1 MAANPAPLRDPSE
14 REPDLLRITTA
25 GSVDD
30 GKSTLI
36 GRLLYDAGAIYEDQ
50 LDALRAKAAAGAGA
64 IDLSLITDG
73 LRAEREQGITI
84 DVAYRYFSTP
94 RRRFIIADTPG
105 HLQYTRNMA
114 TGASTADLAVIL
126 IDASIGI
133 QTQSKRHGF
142 IVSMLGVPRIVV
154 AVNKMD
160 LVDFDREVFE
170 RLRDEYGA
178 FASRLRFADVTFIP
192 ISALAGDNVV
202 HRSARTPWF
211 DGLPLLPHLESVYVA
226 GDANLIDFRFPVQRV
241 VRPDQNFRGYAGAVA
256 SGVARVGD
264 EVVVLPAGKR
274 TSIARILTAEGDR
287 DYAFPPQAVTLCL
300 ADDVD
305 VARGDM
311 LAHPNNIPRV
321 ERTLEA
327 MLVWMSESPLDPGR
341 VYLIKQTTRTVK
353 ASCSEVVYRV
363 NPDTLH
369 REAATQL
376 QLNEIG
382 RLRFTLFEP
391 LFVDEYRKN
400 RATGG
405 FIIVDPVS
413 NATVAAGMVIERKA
427 AADPVA
433 ASDRTGS
440 NVFRQAGKVASA
452 DRAHILGQTPLTV
465 WLTGLSGSGK
475 STLAHELERR
485 LIDAGRAAYV
495 LDGDNLRH
503 GLTRDLGFTP
513 EARRENVRRVAEAA
527 RLMNDAGLIV
537 IAALISPYHEDRV
550 MARSIIGAERFLET
564 FLSASVEACERRD
577 TKGLYA
583 RARRGELVE
592 FTGVNAPYER
602 PETPALELDSGTD
615 TIDGCVERLF
625 DVVAQR
631 AFGSR
636 RS

>member
-1 MAANPAPLRDPSE
+1 MVRPTNMLDAAMA

-36 GRLLYDAGAIYEDQ
+36 GRLLHDAGAIYEDQ
-50 LDALRAKAAAGAGA
+50 LDALRAKAKAGATA

-84 DVAYRYFSTP
+84 DVAYRYFATP

-114 TGASTADLAVIL
+114 TGASTADLAIIL
-126 IDASIGI
+126 VDASQGI

-142 IVSMLGVPRIVV
+142 IVSLLGVPRIVV
-154 AVNKMD
+154 AINKMD
-160 LVDFDREVFE
+160 LVDFDQAVFE
-170 RLRDEYGA
+170 RIREEYGA
-178 FASRLRFADVTFIP
+178 FAARLRFADVAFIP

-211 DGLPLLPHLESVYVA
+211 DGLPLLPHLEAAYVA
-226 GDANLIDFRFPVQRV
+226 GDTNLIDFRFPVQRA
-241 VRPDQNFRGYAGAVA
+241 VRPDAHFRGYAGSIA

-264 EVVVLPAGKR
+264 DVVVLPSGMR
-274 TSIARILTAEGDR
+274 TQITRIVTADGDR

-300 ADDVD
+300 ADDID
-305 VARGDM
+305 VGRGDM

-321 ERTLEA
+321 ERTLDA
-327 MLVWMSESPLDPGR
+327 MVVWMSDATLVPGH
-341 VYLIKQTTRTVK
+341 VYLLKHTTRTVK
-353 ASCSEVVYRV
+353 ASCTDVVYRV

-369 REAATQL
+369 REVMTQL

-391 LFVDEYRKN
+391 LFVDEYRRN

-405 FIIVDPVS
+405 FIVVDPDT

-427 AADPVA
+427 AAPASSPESRPV
-433 ASDRTGS
+433 G
-440 NVFRQAGKVASA
+440 NVFRQPGRVASA
-452 DRAHILGQTPLTV
+452 ERAQLLGQAPLTV
-465 WLTGLSGSGK
+465 WLTGLPGSGK
-475 STLAHELERR
+475 STLAHALERR
-485 LIDAGRAAYV
+485 LIDAGRAAFV

-513 EARRENVRRVAEAA
+513 EGRRENVRRVAEAA

-537 IAALISPYHEDRV
+537 IAALISPYREDRLL
-550 MARSIIGAERFLET
+550 AGGIIGPESFFEVHV
-564 FLSASVEACERRD
+564 SASAEACELRD
-577 TKGLYA
+577 PKGLYA
-583 RARRGELVE
+583 RARRGEIAE
-592 FTGVNAPYER
+592 FTGVNAPYET
-602 PETPALELDSGTD
+602 PEAPALRLESGTASVD
-615 TIDGCVERLF
+615 ECVDQLF
-625 DVVAQR
+625 AAVVLRTLPPTA
-631 AFGSR
+631 
-636 RS
+636 